1 MFKVGDKFILS
12 RDILPNLKGCIIDP
26 SKNSWFY
33 LFIDD
38 NLNVR
43 AEYKEGLR
51 TGLGFFHDHD
61 HSHWLNGGFEAT
73 VLAVDVTYT
82 NIIEK
87 YQKIIL

>member
-1 MFKVGDKFILS
+1 MLKVGDKFILS
-12 RDILPNLKGCIIDP
+12 RDILPNLKGCIINP

-38 NLNVR
+38 DLNVR

-51 TGLGFFHDHD
+51 IGLGFFNEKD
-61 HSHWLNGGFEAT
+61 HSHWLNHGFEAT

>member
-1 MFKVGDKFILS
+1 MFKVGDKVILNGG
-12 RDILPNLKGCIIDP
+12 ILPKLKGCIIDP

-38 NLNVR
+38 DLKVR

-51 TGLGFFHDHD
+51 TGHGFFLDHD
-61 HSHWLNGGFEAT
+61 HSHWLEGGFEAT
-73 VLAVDVTYT
+73 VLAVDVTYA

-87 YQKIIL
+87 YQKII